1 MNFEVPG
8 SVLEK
13 LERRGAYL
21 VARLTASGI
30 TADLLFFYGEAH
42 GTLESLPVEL
52 SAGRIEGTE
61 GSFDQVIPIP
71 FPFPGTVQLHLQGAG
86 GENVVILGQSLTIE
100 TGGGEP
106 LVALGRGVRKPFLP

>member
-1 MNFEVPG
+1 MTLGIPG
-8 SVLEK
+8 SVLER
-13 LERRGAYL
+13 LESRGAYL
-21 VARLTASGI
+21 VARLTASGV
-30 TADLLFFYGEAH
+30 TADLLFFRGEAH

-71 FPFPGTVQLHLQGAG
+71 FPFPGTVQLHLQGSG
-86 GENVVILGQSLTIE
+86 GENVVIVGQSLTIQ

-106 LVALGRGVRKPFLP
+106 LVSLGQGRPTR

>member
-1 MNFEVPG
+1 MTLEIPG

-21 VARLTASGI
+21 VAHLTVSGI
-30 TADLLFFYGEAH
+30 AADLLFFYGEAH

-61 GSFDQVIPIP
+61 GFFDQVIPVP
-71 FPFPGTVQLHLQGAG
+71 FPFPGTVQLHLQGVG
-86 GENVVILGQSLTIE
+86 GEKVVIVGQSLTVQ

-106 LVALGRGVRKPFLP
+106 LVSLGRPAR